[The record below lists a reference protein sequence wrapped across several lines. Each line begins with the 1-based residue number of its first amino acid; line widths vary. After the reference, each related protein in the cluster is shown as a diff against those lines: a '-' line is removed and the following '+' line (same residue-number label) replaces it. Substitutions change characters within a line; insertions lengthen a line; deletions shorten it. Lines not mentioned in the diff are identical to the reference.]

1 MMGRQLPIA
10 VQFWIDC
17 RLCRRIAAYVLASV
31 VIVEAV
37 VLLPSVRNY
46 ERDLLRRLEHVGR
59 LQVISAYRA
68 NAHGSPGD
76 LALRGRLML
85 SPGGMTGGALYDGS
99 GRRIGSFGEPPGEVQ
114 PGRPR
119 RSADGLS
126 YDVGWAPAETG
137 LPFTVV
143 GRLDAGWIPAEVTA
157 FVWRILGLILLLS
170 TVVWTTT
177 MAIVGFTVLRPVLA
191 VRASLARARTD
202 PARAD
207 QYAIEVT
214 SNDGL
219 GDAIHDINS
228 LYARVARTYREEL
241 SAFNAMAERAEYGIV
256 AFDAQG
262 GITYANPACLELCG
276 CRCIGDLER
285 NGMPR
290 IDFGDGLGAVTIPM
304 RLSSGAYSK
313 EGELVGANGLLTSC
327 IVSASRISE
336 DEASPFYFYASLL
349 DVSDLRAARDRLSE
363 QNEALAAANLAKSEF
378 LAHMSHELRTPLNA
392 VIGFSEMMAAEVKGP
407 LGSPVYQTYASD
419 VLASG
424 RHLLELVNEILDLAR
439 IDAGTMRLN
448 EGEIDISRLLRSVT
462 RSGEAIAAEKAI
474 RVTCILPVRMP
485 RVLADERRL
494 RQVLLNLVGNAI
506 KFGRDSGHVVV
517 EARVVEQAL
526 ILSVRDDGIGMNPAD
541 IPRALQ
547 PFTQLEGPLAR
558 QYEGAG
564 LGLALAR
571 ALTELHGGR
580 LGIDSQPGVGTTATV
595 SLPARRTM
603 PAASQGH
610 LTGA

>member
-1 MMGRQLPIA
+1 MTGGRFSAA
-10 VQFWIDC
+10 VQFWLGC
-17 RLCRRIAAYVLASV
+17 RLSLRIAAYVLASV
-31 VIVEAV
+31 VVVEAV
-37 VLLPSVRNY
+37 ILLPSIRNY
-46 ERDLLRRLEHVGR
+46 ERDLLHRLEHVGR
-59 LQVISAYRA
+59 LQAISAYRA
-68 NAHGSPGD
+68 NAHGSAGD
-76 LALRGRLML
+76 LVLRGRLML
-85 SPGGMTGGALYDGS
+85 SPGGLLGGALYDGE
-99 GRRIGSFGEPPGEVQ
+99 GRQIGSFGETPGEIHA
-114 PGRPR
+114 GSPR
-119 RSADGLS
+119 RSADGLR
-126 YDVGWAPAETG
+126 YDVAWPPAETG

-177 MAIVGFTVLRPVLA
+177 MAIVGFAVLRPVFA

-214 SNDGL
+214 SNDRL
-219 GDAIHDINS
+219 GDAIRDINS

-290 IDFGDGLGAVTIPM
+290 IDFGDGRGAVTIPLK
-304 RLSSGAYSK
+304 LSSGPYSK
-313 EGELVGANGLLTSC
+313 EGELIGASGLPTSC

-336 DEASPFYFYASLL
+336 DEASPFYIYASLL
-349 DVSDLRAARDRLSE
+349 DVSDLQAARDRLAE
-363 QNEALAAANLAKSEF
+363 QNKALAAANRAKSEF
-378 LAHMSHELRTPLNA
+378 LARMSHELRTPLNA
-392 VIGFSEMMAAEVKGP
+392 VIGFSEMMVAEVKGP
-407 LGSPVYQTYASD
+407 LGSPVYQGYASD

-424 RHLLELVNEILDLAR
+424 RHLLELVNEVLDLAR
-439 IDAGTMRLN
+439 IEAGSLRLN
-448 EGEIDISRLLRSVT
+448 EGQIDVSRLLRSVT

-494 RQVLLNLVGNAI
+494 RHVLLNLVGNAV

-517 EARVVEQAL
+517 EARIVDQAL
-526 ILSVRDDGIGMNPAD
+526 VLSVGDDGIGMNPAD

-547 PFTQLEGPLAR
+547 PFTQLEGPFAR

-580 LGIDSQPGVGTTATV
+580 LDIDSQPGVGTTVTV
-595 SLPARRTM
+595 FLPAHRTM
-603 PAASQGH
+603 PASSQGH
-610 LTGA
+610 TTGG